1 MRIDFYIARRLR
13 VSDTGGNRVKTSVR
27 ISTVGVVLSVVIM
40 MITIAV
46 TSGFKDEIVN
56 KLTGFNSQ
64 LTVEPVS
71 TNPLEQQQYIENGAA
86 VMAIVQEALP
96 DAEVTE
102 SVKMPGMLKT
112 TDNFAAV
119 MFCGYGGAGH
129 DSFIA
134 DNIVEG
140 ELPSSIA
147 RGLNEGEDSENYANV
162 GGKKDANDGEEKD
175 ANAIVISST
184 VAGQLGLDVGDKI
197 NTCFFAEGKMRLRNF
212 TVAAIYNSGF
222 IEYDKSVVYAPL
234 STLRRISGLDDG
246 QVASIEISGL
256 DIDELLQAQMTL
268 QRAFSNA
275 YYDRGLTQYMQ
286 VGSIMQSGAMY
297 FNWLSLLD
305 TNVVVILILMT
316 AISAFTLIASLI
328 ILILERVNMI
338 GTLKMLGAT
347 NGMIQRIFILL
358 DLKVLVK
365 GLIVGNV
372 VGLALILFQQ
382 FTHLLPLD
390 PESYY
395 ISFVPVKITVLQVV
409 VLNVAAIFVATLIMI
424 LPSMMISRLKPA
436 TILRYE

>member
-13 VSDTGGNRVKTSVR
+13 LSDAGGRRVKTSVR

-46 TSGFKDEIVN
+46 TSGFKEEIVN

-64 LTVEPVS
+64 LTIEPVS
-71 TNPLEQQQYIENGAA
+71 TRSLERQQPVEDGKS
-86 VMAIVQEALP
+86 VMMIVQEALP
-96 DAEVTE
+96 DAVVTE
-102 SVKMPGMLKT
+102 SVKMPGLLKT

-119 MFCGYGGAGH
+119 VFCGYGEGGH
-129 DSFIA
+129 DRFISENIIEGTLPESITENQSDEDGA
-134 DNIVEG
+134 DN
-140 ELPSSIA
+140 
-147 RGLNEGEDSENYANV
+147 
-162 GGKKDANDGEEKD
+162 

-184 VAGQLGLDVGDKI
+184 IAGQLGLATGDKI
-197 NTCFFAEGKMRLRNF
+197 NSCFFAEGKMRLRNF
-212 TVAAIYNSGF
+212 KIAAIYNTGF
-222 IEYDKSVVYAPL
+222 MEYDKSVVYAPL
-234 STLRRISGLDDG
+234 NTLRRIAGLEDG

-256 DIDELLQAQMTL
+256 KTDDLPQAQITL
-268 QRAFSNA
+268 QRALTNA
-275 YYDRGLTQYMQ
+275 YYNRQLSQYLH
-286 VGSIMQSGAMY
+286 VESILQTGAIY

-328 ILILERVNMI
+328 ILILEKVNMI

-347 NGMIQRIFILL
+347 DGLIQRIFILL

-365 GLIVGNV
+365 GLVVGNII
-372 VGLALILFQQ
+372 GLALILLQQ
-382 FTHLLPLD
+382 YTHLLPLD

-395 ISFVPVKITVLQVV
+395 ISFVPAKITVIQVA
-409 VLNVAAIFVATLIMI
+409 VLNVAAVIVATLIMI

>member
-13 VSDTGGNRVKTSVR
+13 VSDSAGNRVKTSVR

-46 TSGFKDEIVN
+46 TSGFKSEIVN

-71 TNPLEQQQYIENGAA
+71 INSLEQQHA
-86 VMAIVQEALP
+86 VEDANLVMQIVREALP
-96 DAEVTE
+96 TAVVTE

-112 TDNFAAV
+112 TENFAAV
-119 MFCGYGGAGH
+119 MFCGYGEGH
-129 DSFIA
+129 DGFIRE
-134 DNIVEG
+134 NIVEG
-140 ELPSSIA
+140 RLPEQIYDDQLEVDDN
-147 RGLNEGEDSENYANV
+147 GNG
-162 GGKKDANDGEEKD
+162 AND
-175 ANAIVISST
+175 IVVSST
-184 VAGQLGLDVGDKI
+184 IAGQLGLEVGDKI

-212 TVAAIYNSGF
+212 KVAAIYNSGF
-222 IEYDKSVVYAPL
+222 MEYDKSVVYAPL
-234 STLRRISGLDDG
+234 PTLRKIAGLEDG
-246 QVASIEISGL
+246 QVASVEISGL
-256 DIDELLQAQMTL
+256 DLDELQQAQTKL
-268 QRAFSNA
+268 QTALAQA
-275 YYDRGLTQYMQ
+275 YYNRQLSQYLQ
-286 VGSIMQSGAMY
+286 VGSILQSGAMY

-347 NGMIQRIFILL
+347 DGLIQRIFILL

-372 VGLALILFQQ
+372 VGLGLILLQQ

-395 ISFVPVKITVLQVV
+395 ISFVPVKITVLQVAT
-409 VLNVAAIFVATLIMI
+409 LNVAAIFVATLIMI

-436 TILRYE
+436 AILRYE

>member
-71 TNPLEQQQYIENGAA
+71 TNPLEQQQCIENGAA
-86 VMAIVQEALP
+86 VMAIVQETLP

-112 TDNFAAV
+112 ADNFAAV

-129 DSFIA
+129 GSFIA

-140 ELPSSIA
+140 ESPSSIA

-162 GGKKDANDGEEKD
+162 GGKKDANVGEGSD

-197 NTCFFAEGKMRLRNF
+197 NTCFFTEGKMRLRNF

-234 STLRRISGLDDG
+234 PTLRRIAGLGDG

-256 DIDELLQAQMTL
+256 NIDELPQAQMTL

-275 YYDRGLTQYMQ
+275 YYDRDLAQYMQ

-409 VLNVAAIFVATLIMI
+409 VLNAAAIFVATLIMI

>member
-140 ELPSSIA
+140 ELPSSVA
-147 RGLNEGEDSENYANV
+147 RGLNECEVSEVYANV
-162 GGKKDANDGEEKD
+162 GGKKGANDGEENN

-212 TVAAIYNSGF
+212 KVAAIYNSGF

-234 STLRRISGLDDG
+234 PTLRRIAGLDDG

-256 DIDELLQAQMTL
+256 DIDELSHAQMTL